1 MQIFS
6 LYIGFSFMI
15 KFLFLFFLFHNFAF
29 AQDNPLFEKNLEVDE
44 VKFEFNPVLEISN
57 EILNS
62 IIFTRS
68 GEFFKPDELS
78 LDILR
83 LEKFMFDNGYFNAN
97 VDTSFTVNSDSTEIN
112 VLFTI
117 KEGRAFKYGTIDY
130 YGLDDLD
137 QNIKNL
143 ILNSKNLSIG
153 QTYNKSNINLEILRI
168 LGILQNN
175 GYAFAANDDVIV
187 DRTFSTNQEISQNV
201 KISLFFKPG
210 GKYYFGNTDITII
223 DNRYDISITDILR
236 NLEYKNGDLYQ
247 KDVLSKSENKIS
259 SIALIESSTFEI
271 ANIDSSQNKIN
282 YKITIRLKNKY
293 QLVPEIVGYELAQ
306 RFYGG
311 VGLSYTD
318 RYFFGGGRTFTG
330 SIRVLA
336 NSIERNLAD
345 MQLTVTQPFLFNNEN
360 ITGNVRLGS
369 TYLNDI
375 TNDLNYRIIEAR
387 LVNGVAINLPTFTYF
402 NNLTIDWELINQ
414 NFLFKPESPFFVNNN
429 VPPELIDEFN
439 FNIFSSRFNI
449 STYHNGTDNILYP
462 TSGFFQ
468 SYNFQESGLIGG
480 LIEKI
485 FNSYT
490 FRYLKLTLV
499 NKYFMSFSN
508 DPIVSVLGTKF
519 TTGILYEYGDNT
531 IVTSS
536 GGEITTNVLPT
547 DFKFVEGGASS
558 NRGWKAKQL
567 GIVPDK
573 SLGGNFIVDGSF
585 EHRLRP
591 FTDSRNFIL
600 KDIGFVTFLDY
611 GNVWESISKFKMDE
625 VAVSIGAGL
634 RYNTVIGAVRLDLG
648 FKLYDP
654 QPGPV
659 GGSKWLWGS
668 GANFN
673 DKYNI
678 QFGIGNTF

>member
-1 MQIFS
+1 MKILIF
-6 LYIGFSFMI
+6 LILFSN
-15 KFLFLFFLFHNFAF
+15 LLF
-29 AQDNPLFEKNLEVDE
+29 AQDNPVFEKNLEVDE
-44 VKFEFNPVLEISN
+44 VNFNFNPQLEISN

-62 IIFTRS
+62 IIYTKS
-68 GEFFKPDELS
+68 GELFKLDELS

-83 LEKFMFDNGYFNAN
+83 LEKFMFDNGYFNSN
-97 VDTSFTVNSDSTEIN
+97 VDTAFTFNSDTTEIN
-112 VLFTI
+112 VLFNI
-117 KEGRAFKYGTIDY
+117 KEGRSFILSDINYF
-130 YGLDDLD
+130 GLDDLD

-143 ILNSKNLSIG
+143 VFSSNNISTG
-153 QTYNKSNINLEILRI
+153 QIYNKNNINLEAIRI
-168 LGILQNN
+168 LGHLQNN
-175 GYAFAANDDVIV
+175 GYAFAENNDIVV
-187 DRTFSTNQEISQNV
+187 DRTFSTNREISQDV
-201 KISLFFKPG
+201 KLSMYFKTG
-210 GKYYFGNTDITII
+210 NKYYFGNTDIVIVDNKYGITIS
-223 DNRYDISITDILR
+223 DISR
-236 NLEYKNGDLYQ
+236 NLEYKEGDLYQ
-247 KDVLSKSENKIS
+247 KDVLTKSENKIS

-271 ANIDSSQNKIN
+271 ENIDSSANKIN
-282 YKITIRLKNKY
+282 YKVTIRLKNKY
-293 QLVPEIVGYELAQ
+293 QLVPEIVGYELSQ

-318 RYFFGGGRTFTG
+318 RYFFGGGRTFNG

-360 ITGNVRLGS
+360 ITGSVRLGS

-375 TNDLNYRIIEAR
+375 TNDLNYRVFEAR
-387 LVNGVAINLPTFTYF
+387 LINGVAINLPTFTYL

-414 NFLFKPESPFFVNNN
+414 NILFKPESPFFVNNN
-429 VPPELIDEFN
+429 VPQELIDEFD

-468 SYNFQESGLIGG
+468 SFNFQESGLIGG

-485 FNSYT
+485 FNTYT
-490 FRYLKLTLV
+490 FRYLKFVVV
-499 NKYFMSFSN
+499 NKYFMNLTN

-536 GGEITTNVLPT
+536 GGEITSDALPT

-591 FTDSRNFIL
+591 FNNSKNFIL
-600 KDIGFVTFLDY
+600 KDLGFVSFVDY
-611 GNVWESISKFKMDE
+611 GNVWENASDFRFDE
-625 VAVSIGAGL
+625 LAVSFGAGI
-634 RYNTVIGAVRLDLG
+634 RYYTVIGAVRLDLG

-654 QPGPV
+654 QPGLI
-659 GGSKWLWGS
+659 GGSKWIWGS